1 MGIKFSLSFCDSDF
15 LIQCLKMFFT
25 RNGLSLVMSHSY
37 NVYVGYVI
45 IETIKTSLSP
55 IIKVYS

>member
-1 MGIKFSLSFCDSDF
+1 MGIKFSLSFCDSDI
-15 LIQCLKMFFT
+15 LIQCFSQEMAY
-25 RNGLSLVMSHSY
+25 LVMSHSY

>member
-1 MGIKFSLSFCDSDF
+1 MRIKFSISFCDSDF
-15 LIQCLKMFFT
+15 LIHCLKMFFT

-37 NVYVGYVI
+37 NIYVGYVI

>member
-1 MGIKFSLSFCDSDF
+1 MGIKFSISFCDSDF
-15 LIQCLKMFFT
+15 LIQCLKMFST
-25 RNGLSLVMSHSY
+25 RNGLSLVMSRSY

>member
-1 MGIKFSLSFCDSDF
+1 MGIKYSLSFCDSNF

-25 RNGLSLVMSHSY
+25 RNGLSLVKSHSY
-37 NVYVGYVI
+37 NIYVGYVI